1 LLEWRR
7 NEREFIDR
15 MGGKGLVGVSKAR
28 ASKRITGTK
37 ARRGKPSKRK
47 RGGGCPFD
55 PFSTSKYVY
64 SMYNVQEMGERGKAT
79 MLKLTVVNT

>member
-1 LLEWRR
+1 MKLLLLGWRR

-64 SMYNVQEMGERGKAT
+64 VGTVCTMYKKWGREERPPC
-79 MLKLTVVNT
+79 